1 MHDWTKWT
9 IAINSK
15 FVRTKFGF
23 KSHIR
28 SRLKLKIKSRF
39 SQLNVKGVKY
49 DPTVLPALKSNFE
62 GGWACL

>member
-28 SRLKLKIKSRF
+28 IRLKLKIKS
-39 SQLNVKGVKY
+39 
-49 DPTVLPALKSNFE
+49 
-62 GGWACL
+62 